1 MADVIYDRRDIKFA
15 LFDQFKVGKFAEYKA
30 FSDYDEATFMEVL
43 DSAFK
48 FATEKLGP
56 TNAEGDKVGV
66 KIVDGQA
73 ILPQSFEKLYKEF
86 CESGYLSVSRNTD
99 FGGMGMPHLM
109 AFGLTELFIAANP
122 SFMFTPGLTDAA
134 AHLIEAFGTDADRA
148 MYVEKMYTG
157 KWSGTM
163 CLTEPAAGS
172 AVGDLSTKAEVVE
185 GQEYYKITGN
195 KIFISSGDHQL
206 AENIVHLVL
215 ARVPGDPAGTK
226 GISLFIVPKFRP
238 TADGKVGERNDVTL
252 AGIEHKMGIHAS
264 ATCSLSFGDAGE
276 CQGWLVGERCKG
288 IVYMFQMMNEA
299 RLACG
304 VQGAAMGNA
313 AYQLALAYARERK
326 QGPKVT
332 DRTSDP
338 VSVPIIEHP
347 DVRRNLMTMKAYGEA
362 IRAIIFRVAA
372 MTDIAHHS
380 PDAAERAKAADLV
393 DLLTPVAKA
402 FPTDM
407 GFKMTELAIQ
417 IHGGYGYIKEY
428 GVEQHMRDLKI
439 ASLYEGTNGIQA
451 LDLLGRKMRQ
461 KGGGLFIQ
469 WLQDANELIGPL
481 TENPVFADNAKRL
494 DAAKNAL
501 AEAAFSFSSSKDPE
515 YPLLHATNFLRMFG
529 LVESARLLLEQSTLA
544 YAKLEPIWAARGVD
558 ATDAAARKQ
567 LAEDQEDVRF
577 YEGKIATSTFFA
589 AQLLPE
595 VRALLVS
602 LQSNDRSALDVVL

>member
-1 MADVIYDRRDIKFA
+1 MADVIFDRRDIKFA
-15 LFDQFKVGKFAEYKA
+15 LFEQFKAGKLAEFKA
-30 FSDYDEATFMEVL
+30 FSDYDEATFMDVL

-48 FATEKLGP
+48 FAVEKLGP
-56 TNAEGDKVGV
+56 TNAEGDKIGV
-66 KIVDGQA
+66 KIENGQA

-86 CESGYLSVSRNTD
+86 CEGGWLSVARNPE
-99 FGGMGMPHLM
+99 FGGMGMPHLL
-109 AFGLTELFIAANP
+109 AFAIMELFIAANP

-134 AHLIEAFGTDADRA
+134 AHLIESFGSDEQKA
-148 MYVEKMYTG
+148 MFVEKMYTG

-163 CLTEPAAGS
+163 CLTEPGAGS
-172 AVGDLSTKAEVVE
+172 AVGDLTTKAEVVE
-185 GQEYYKITGN
+185 GQDYYKITGN

-264 ATCSLSFGDAGE
+264 ATCSLSFGDAGD
-276 CQGWLVGERCKG
+276 CRGWLVGERCKG

-332 DRTSDP
+332 DRTENP

-347 DVRRNLMTMKAYGEA
+347 DVRRNLLTMKAYGEA
-362 IRAIIFRVAA
+362 IRALIFRVAHLI
-372 MTDIAHHS
+372 DIAHHS
-380 PDAAERAKAADLV
+380 TDAEARNKAQDLV

-402 FPTDM
+402 FPTDV

-417 IHGGYGYIKEY
+417 VHGGYGYIKEY

-469 WLQDANELIGPL
+469 WLQDANELIQPL
-481 TENPVFADNAKRL
+481 TEDATFGDLAKQV

-501 AEAAFSFSSSKDPE
+501 AEAAFGFGNYKDPE

-529 LVESARLLLEQSTLA
+529 LVESSRLLLEQAVLA
-544 YAKLEPIWAARGVD
+544 HGKLKDIWTARGVD
-558 ATDAAARKQ
+558 VTDAAARKK

-577 YEGKIATSTFFA
+577 YEGKIASARFFA

-602 LQSNDRSALDVVL
+602 LKSNDRSALDVVL